1 MNKTIKTNKQIKSYI
16 TKIANSLNKDYSD
29 KEPIILAL
37 LNDSYIFLLELIK
50 KLDFS
55 FSVDFIT
62 LKTATYCKTPL
73 KDLVNKDIILVTTF
87 LKPSNEFKITHLRN
101 IFNLINVKSLKIVSL
116 ANYKDLKETT
126 DYNGFITDYSNLY
139 GFGIQ
144 KDNKTT
150 NLDELVIEVEE

>member
-16 TKIANSLNKDYSD
+16 TKIANSLNKDYLD
-29 KEPIILAL
+29 KEPIIL
-37 LNDSYIFLLELIK
+37 ELIK
-50 KLDFS
+50 KLEFS

-101 IFNLINVKSLKIVSL
+101 LFNLINVKSLKIVSL
-116 ANYKDLKETT
+116 AN
-126 DYNGFITDYSNLY
+126 
-139 GFGIQ
+139 
-144 KDNKTT
+144 
-150 NLDELVIEVEE
+150 ELVIEVEE